1 MILRWD
7 LVWISAGSIRST
19 RLVQGLFSEN
29 WKSDDDS
36 CFYSFWNL
44 DICNQTSGHFQGALV
59 ATKQDIFIDFLMDL
73 QLKTKYFW
81 QELLIFS
88 IWVCGDRTRSAKSWP
103 PTNPY
108 HVYKC
113 KKKKWTNRNIYS
125 VDWHILATNTSGW
138 LHQLPI
144 KNSFL
149 TAKWSSLFNN

>member
-88 IWVCGDRTRSAKSWP
+88 IWVVATEPDLPKHDLLLTLTMCTS
-103 PTNPY
+103 
-108 HVYKC
+108 V